1 MMTVQIVPEWTGY
14 SFDCG
19 TPDCEWAIWATSKT
33 DVETA
38 VSNHINT
45 HEEN

>member
-1 MMTVQIVPEWTGY
+1 MLTVEIVPEWTGY

-19 TPDCEWAIWATSKT
+19 NPDCEWAIWATTKS
-33 DVETA
+33 DVEY
-38 VSNHINT
+38 VVEKHLEK